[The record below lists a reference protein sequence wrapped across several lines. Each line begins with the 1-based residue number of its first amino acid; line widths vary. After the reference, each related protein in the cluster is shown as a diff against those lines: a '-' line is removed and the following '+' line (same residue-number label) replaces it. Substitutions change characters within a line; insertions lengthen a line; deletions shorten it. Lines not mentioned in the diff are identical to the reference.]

1 MPLVP
6 SAILESHMLRLGRG
20 YIDQVLIQWEG
31 LSPTTATWE
40 DKKAFCD
47 NYPYFNLEDKVVEK
61 GGGIDMGH
69 GLTSD
74 PKREIGPNVGS
85 QGLPTFVVNGPIL
98 QSEPKEPRTQR
109 AKRTS

>member
-1 MPLVP
+1 
-6 SAILESHMLRLGRG
+6 
-20 YIDQVLIQWEG
+20 
-31 LSPTTATWE
+31 
-40 DKKAFCD
+40 
-47 NYPYFNLEDKVVEK
+47 
-61 GGGIDMGH
+61 MGH